1 MPDDDEIIIPEAVE
15 RGVGGRKPVLTPEER
30 TLRQLKSLGGMQ
42 CTQIEAAAALGCS
55 VRTLQ
60 NFFARYPEALAAWED
75 GHELGKVSVRRAQFK
90 MAQEVPQMA
99 IWWGKQ
105 HLGQA
110 DKNENVT
117 TTIQATPEERI
128 KRISELS
135 KRLAEKSPAAPA
147 IPQLGKAGKRGDQ

>member
-1 MPDDDEIIIPEAVE
+1 
-15 RGVGGRKPVLTPEER
+15 
-30 TLRQLKSLGGMQ
+30 
-42 CTQIEAAAALGCS
+42 
-55 VRTLQ
+55 
-60 NFFARYPEALAAWED
+60 
-75 GHELGKVSVRRAQFK
+75 
-90 MAQEVPQMA
+90 MA

-117 TTIQATPEERI
+117 TTINAPPEERI
-128 KRISELS
+128 KRVVELS